1 MTGAQ
6 MLAYVKR
13 TFKRTDKDQ
22 EIYDAIRDTVM
33 DIRVRFKAEDY
44 KEEAYSDI
52 TVVGDFKISL
62 PEDFAHLIG
71 RPILKNTSDDSTY
84 PPLRQIS
91 KERYD
96 ELYYDRIS
104 STVSNRLTGTPV
116 HFCLYGREIFVG
128 PAVDK
133 TTYRVQLNYTTE
145 DAEEITASTAVVPF
159 SNRHCKTLRYGAMK
173 ELYIGLENYQE
184 AEAWSNLYE
193 ADIPKIINN
202 DLDNIADSEPISYNG
217 I

>member
-1 MTGAQ
+1 
-6 MLAYVKR
+6 MLAYVKK
-13 TFKRTDKDQ
+13 TFKRTDKDE
-22 EIYDAIRDTVM
+22 EIYQAITDTVM
-33 DIRVRFKAEDY
+33 DIRVRFKAEDF

-62 PEDFAHLIG
+62 PDDFAHLIG
-71 RPILKNTSDDSTY
+71 MPILKDTSNDQIY

-96 ELYYDRIS
+96 ELYYDRIA
-104 STVSNRLTGTPV
+104 STVANRLTGVPY
-116 HFCLYGREIFVG
+116 HFAIYGREIFVG

-133 TTYRVQLNYTTE
+133 TTYRIQLNYTTE
-145 DAEEITASTAVVPF
+145 DAEEITALTADVPF
-159 SNRHCKTLRYGAMK
+159 SARHRKTLRYGCMK
-173 ELYIGLENYQE
+173 ELYLMLENYQE

-202 DLDNIADSEPISYNG
+202 DMDNIADSGAMSYNG